1 MNGDLFWYR
10 EWILWE
16 VEETGCVPHQIRHK
30 VHGELWWS
38 NQCPILWHPYSIR
51 VAPVIYSQLPD
62 VNLTPKSQDLKAP
75 TLVSPNTYFHTKWGN
90 VSKALKHH
98 PNSSFEDPTSFTTLA
113 ECWSVVLLEC
123 TLSTIN
129 FRQVFCFLSI
139 FQIVS

>member
-16 VEETGCVPHQIRHK
+16 VEETGCVPHQIRH
-30 VHGELWWS
+30 GELWWS
-38 NQCPILWHPYSIR
+38 NQCPILWHPCSIWA
-51 VAPVIYSQLPD
+51 APVIYSQLPD
-62 VNLTPKSQDLKAP
+62 VNLTPKAQDLKAL

-98 PNSSFEDPTSFTTLA
+98 CNSSFEDLTSFTTLV
-113 ECWSVVLLEC
+113 ECWSVVLWEC

-129 FRQVFCFLSI
+129 FRQVFCCLSI